1 MLGNEILLSRLPKVR
16 ATNMCSACADD
27 VMMIV
32 LSSSSCVVVD
42 VDIISSSS
50 LPSSSSSDVLSTL
63 HYISPSSIPLSL
75 SLSLPVGNGISL
87 FTTHPLHRIFATLR
101 GLRNIARIL
110 S

>member
-75 SLSLPVGNGISL
+75 SLPVGNGISL
-87 FTTHPLHRIFATLR
+87 FTTHPLHRIFATLK